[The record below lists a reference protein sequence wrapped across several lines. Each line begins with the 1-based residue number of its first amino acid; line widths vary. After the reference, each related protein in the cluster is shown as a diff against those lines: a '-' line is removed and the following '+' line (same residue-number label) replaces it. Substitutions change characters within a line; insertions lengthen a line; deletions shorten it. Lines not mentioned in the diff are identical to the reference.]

1 MTSMENTENLSAVG
15 RDILD
20 SARTQL
26 CMALP
31 YLTSA
36 LCALAFA
43 PGDGVTVSAAT
54 DGSAYYYYAPCLAA
68 LYLRSSGA
76 VCRLY
81 LHSVLHC
88 LFRHLHKRRG
98 RDAALWDLACDAAAE
113 SVLDSLALPCLAP
126 VQTPIRKKFWG
137 ECRAQMKVLTA
148 EGIYRMLLSERRP
161 EYEIAQLSRAFS
173 LDDHGLWDAEEKRD
187 REQSERQDKNWQKLA
202 NEAQSAMGSFFT
214 ADGAGGEAV
223 TEQLSV
229 AARDDV
235 DYRRFLRRF
244 AAPRE
249 VLKSDVDAFDYSYYS
264 YGLRLY
270 GNMPLIEPPETKEE
284 DRIEELVIAVDTS
297 MSTSG
302 ELVRRFLENTYAVLR
317 STDTFTRRLNIH
329 ILQCDDQLR
338 DDALIRDAS
347 ELRRYMA
354 ALPLTGGSATD
365 FRPVFEHIET
375 LQRAGQLKNLRGL
388 LYFTDGMGI
397 YPTRRPPYEVAFILL
412 SEPPMALEMPRWAIR
427 LVPELSDAG
436 PVKQLD
442 ESVWIEDILAELPEL

>member
-1 MTSMENTENLSAVG
+1 MERTDNLSAVAP
-15 RDILD
+15 DILAD
-20 SARTQL
+20 ARAQL
-26 CMALP
+26 CMSLP
-31 YLTSA
+31 YLAPA

-54 DGSAYYYYAPCLAA
+54 DGSAYYAYAPYLAT

-88 LFRHLHKRRG
+88 LFRHLRKRRG
-98 RDAALWDLACDAAAE
+98 RDAALWDLACDAAVE
-113 SVLDSLALPCLAP
+113 SVLDALALPCLAP
-126 VQTPIRKKFWG
+126 VNTPVRKKFWG

-148 EGIYRMLLSERRP
+148 EGVYRMLLTEKRP
-161 EYEIAQLSRAFS
+161 DYELAQLSRAFA
-173 LDDHGLWDAEEKRD
+173 LDDHGLWDAEQTRD

-202 NEAQSAMGSFFT
+202 AEAQSAVGSFFAAEGT
-214 ADGAGGEAV
+214 GGEAV
-223 TEQLSV
+223 TEQLAV

-270 GNMPLIEPPETKEE
+270 GNLPLIEAPETREE
-284 DRIEELVIAVDTS
+284 TRIEELVIAVDTS

-302 ELVRRFLENTYAVLR
+302 ELVRRFLENTYAILR

-329 ILQCDDQLR
+329 ILQCDDKLR
-338 DDALIRDAS
+338 EDSVIRDAG
-347 ELRRYMA
+347 ELHRYMA
-354 ALPLTGGSATD
+354 ALKLTGGSATD
-365 FRPVFEHIET
+365 FRPVFEHIEA

-397 YPTRRPPYEVAFILL
+397 YPARRPPYETAFILL
-412 SEPPMALEMPRWAIR
+412 AEPPLALDMPRWAIR
-427 LVPELSDAG
+427 LMPEL
-436 PVKQLD
+436 PERETRETLD
-442 ESVWIEDILAELPEL
+442 ESVWIEDILAEMPEL

>member
-1 MTSMENTENLSAVG
+1 MENTENLSAVG

-31 YLTSA
+31 YLTPA
-36 LCALAFA
+36 LCARAFA

-54 DGSAYYYYAPCLAA
+54 DGSAYYYYAPYLAT

-88 LFRHLHKRRG
+88 LFRHLRGRRG
-98 RDAALWDLACDAAAE
+98 KDAALWDLACDAAAE

-173 LDDHGLWDAEEKRD
+173 LDDHGLWDAEEKRE
-187 REQSERQDKNWQKLA
+187 REQSERQDKNWQRLA
-202 NEAQSAMGSFFT
+202 NETQSAMGSFFAAEGT
-214 ADGAGGEAV
+214 GGEAV

-235 DYRRFLRRF
+235 DYRKFLRRF

-284 DRIEELVIAVDTS
+284 TRIEELVIAVDTS

-317 STDTFTRRLNIH
+317 STDTFTRRLDVH

-338 DDALIRDAS
+338 DDTRIRSAN

-365 FRPVFEHIET
+365 FRPVFEHIEA

-412 SEPPMALEMPRWAIR
+412 AEPPMALSMPRWAIR
-427 LVPELSDAG
+427 LVPELGDAG

-442 ESVWIEDILAELPEL
+442 ESVWIEEVLAELPEL

>member
-1 MTSMENTENLSAVG
+1 MEQSDNLSAVG
-15 RDILD
+15 LDILAA
-20 SARTQL
+20 SRAQL

-31 YLTSA
+31 YLSTA
-36 LCALAFA
+36 LCTLAFT
-43 PGDGVTVSAAT
+43 PGEDVTVSAAT
-54 DGSAYYYYAPCLAA
+54 EGRNYYFSGAYLAN

-98 RDAALWDLACDAAAE
+98 RDAALWDLACDAAVE

-126 VQTPIRKKFWG
+126 VNTPLRKKFWG
-137 ECRAQMKVLTA
+137 ECREALPVLTA
-148 EGIYRMLLSERRP
+148 EGIYRLLLTERRP
-161 EYEIAQLSRAFS
+161 DYEIAQLSRAFGQ
-173 LDDHGLWDAEEKRD
+173 DDHGLWDAEEKRE
-187 REQSERQDKNWQKLA
+187 REKSEQQDKDWQRLSQ
-202 NEAQSAMGSFFT
+202 EAQSAMGSFFT
-214 ADGAGGEAV
+214 TEGSGGEAV

-249 VLKSDVDAFDYSYYS
+249 VLKSDNDAFDYSYYS

-284 DRIEELVIAVDTS
+284 TRIEELVIAIDTS

-302 ELVRRFLENTYAVLR
+302 ELVRRFLENTYAILR

-329 ILQCDDQLR
+329 ILQCDDKLR
-338 DDALIRDAS
+338 DDTLIRDS
-347 ELRRYMA
+347 EELRRYMA

-397 YPTRRPPYEVAFILL
+397 YPVRRPPYETAFILL
-412 SEPPMALEMPRWAIR
+412 AEPPLALEMPRWAIR
-427 LVPELSDAG
+427 LVPELPERES
-436 PVKQLD
+436 VQTLD
-442 ESVWIEDILAELPEL
+442 ESVWIEEILAELPEL

>member
-1 MTSMENTENLSAVG
+1 MERSDNLSAVAP
-15 RDILD
+15 DILD
-20 SARTQL
+20 DARARL
-26 CMALP
+26 CVNLP
-31 YLTSA
+31 YLAPA

-43 PGDGVTVSAAT
+43 QGDGVTVSAAT
-54 DGSAYYYYAPCLAA
+54 DGSAYFAYGPYLAT

-88 LFRHLHKRRG
+88 LFRHLRKRRG
-98 RDAALWDLACDAAAE
+98 RDAALWDLACDAAVE

-126 VQTPIRKKFWG
+126 VNTPVRKKFWG
-137 ECRAQMKVLTA
+137 ECRAQLKVLTA
-148 EGIYRMLLSERRP
+148 EGIYRMLLSEKRP
-161 EYEIAQLSRAFS
+161 DYEIAQLDRAFR

-202 NEAQSAMGSFFT
+202 SEAQSAVGSFFAAEGT
-214 ADGAGGEAV
+214 GGEAV
-223 TEQLSV
+223 TEQLAV

-249 VLKSDVDAFDYSYYS
+249 VLKSDADAFDYSYYS

-284 DRIEELVIAVDTS
+284 TRIEELVIAVDTS

-302 ELVRRFLENTYAVLR
+302 ELVRRFLENTYAILR

-329 ILQCDDQLR
+329 ILQCDDKLR
-338 DDALIRDAS
+338 DDSVIRDAG
-347 ELRRYMA
+347 ELHRYMA
-354 ALPLTGGSATD
+354 ALKLTGGSATD
-365 FRPVFEHIET
+365 FRPVFEHIAE

-397 YPTRRPPYEVAFILL
+397 YPTRRPPYETAFILL
-412 SEPPMALEMPRWAIR
+412 AEPPLALDMPRWAIR
-427 LVPELSDAG
+427 LMPELPEREARE
-436 PVKQLD
+436 QLD
-442 ESVWIEDILAELPEL
+442 ESVWIEDVLAEMPEL

>member
-1 MTSMENTENLSAVG
+1 MEQRDDLCAVG

-20 SARTQL
+20 VSRTQL
-26 CMALP
+26 CLHLP
-31 YLTSA
+31 YLAPA
-36 LCALAFA
+36 LCALTFT

-54 DGSAYYYYAPCLAA
+54 DGSVYYYYAPYLAT

-76 VCRLY
+76 ACRLY

-98 RDAALWDLACDAAAE
+98 RDAALWDLACDAAVE
-113 SVLDSLALPCLAP
+113 SVLDALSLPCLAP
-126 VQTPIRKKFWG
+126 VGTPVRKKFWG
-137 ECRAQMKVLTA
+137 ECRTQLRVLTA
-148 EGIYRMLLSERRP
+148 EGIYRMLLSQKRP
-161 EYEIAQLSRAFS
+161 EYEIAQLCGAFR
-173 LDDHGLWDAEEKRD
+173 LDDHGLWDAERRRE
-187 REQSERQDKNWQKLA
+187 REQSERQDRNWQRLA
-202 NEAQSAMGSFFT
+202 SEAQSAAGSFFAAEGT
-214 ADGAGGEAV
+214 GGEAV
-223 TEQLSV
+223 TEQLAV

-249 VLKSDVDAFDYSYYS
+249 VLKSDSDAFDYSYYS

-284 DRIEELVIAVDTS
+284 TRIEELVIAVDTS

-302 ELVRRFLENTYAVLR
+302 ELVRRFLESTYAILR
-317 STDTFTRRLNIH
+317 SADTFTRRLNIH

-338 DDALIRDAS
+338 SDTLIRDAE
-347 ELRRYMA
+347 ELRRCMA

-375 LQRAGQLKNLRGL
+375 LRRGGQLRNLRGL

-397 YPTRRPPYEVAFILL
+397 YPTRRPPYETAFILL
-412 SEPPMALEMPRWAIR
+412 AEPPMSLDMPRWAIR
-427 LVPELSDAG
+427 LMPELPERSARE
-436 PVKQLD
+436 QLD
-442 ESVWIEDILAELPEL
+442 ESVWIEDILAEMPEL

>member
-1 MTSMENTENLSAVG
+1 MERTDNLSAVAP
-15 RDILD
+15 DILAD
-20 SARTQL
+20 ARARL
-26 CMALP
+26 CMDLP
-31 YLTSA
+31 YLAPA

-54 DGSAYYYYAPCLAA
+54 DGSAYYAYAPYLAT

-88 LFRHLHKRRG
+88 LFRHLRKRRG
-98 RDAALWDLACDAAAE
+98 RDAALWDLACDAAVE
-113 SVLDSLALPCLAP
+113 SVLDSLSLPSLAP
-126 VQTPIRKKFWG
+126 VNTPVRKKFWG

-148 EGIYRMLLSERRP
+148 EGVYRMLLTEKRP
-161 EYEIAQLSRAFS
+161 DYELAQLSRAFA
-173 LDDHGLWDAEEKRD
+173 LDDHGLWDAEQTRD

-202 NEAQSAMGSFFT
+202 AEAQSAVGSFFAAEGT
-214 ADGAGGEAV
+214 GGEAV
-223 TEQLSV
+223 TEQLAV

-270 GNMPLIEPPETKEE
+270 GNLPLIEPPETKEE
-284 DRIEELVIAVDTS
+284 TRIEELVIAVDTS

-302 ELVRRFLENTYAVLR
+302 ELVRRFLENTYAILR

-329 ILQCDDQLR
+329 ILQCDDKLR
-338 DDALIRDAS
+338 DDTLIRDS
-347 ELRRYMA
+347 EELRRYMA

-397 YPTRRPPYEVAFILL
+397 YPVRRPPYETAFILL
-412 SEPPMALEMPRWAIR
+412 SEPPLALEMPRWAIR
-427 LVPELSDAG
+427 LVPELPERES
-436 PVKQLD
+436 VQTLD
-442 ESVWIEDILAELPEL
+442 ESVWIEEILAELPEL

>member
-1 MTSMENTENLSAVG
+1 MERSDNLGAVAP
-15 RDILD
+15 DILAD
-20 SARTQL
+20 ARARL
-26 CMALP
+26 YMSLP
-31 YLTSA
+31 YLAPA
-36 LCALAFA
+36 LCALAFV

-54 DGSAYYYYAPCLAA
+54 DGSAYYVYAPYLAT

-88 LFRHLHKRRG
+88 LFRHLRKRRG
-98 RDAALWDLACDAAAE
+98 RDAALWDLACDAAVE

-126 VQTPIRKKFWG
+126 VNTPVRKKFWG
-137 ECRAQMKVLTA
+137 ECRAQLKVLTA
-148 EGIYRMLLSERRP
+148 EGIYRMLLSEKRP
-161 EYEIAQLSRAFS
+161 DYEIAQLDRAFR
-173 LDDHGLWDAEEKRD
+173 LDDHGLWDAEKKRD

-202 NEAQSAMGSFFT
+202 SEAQSAVGSFFAAEGT
-214 ADGAGGEAV
+214 GGEAV
-223 TEQLSV
+223 TEQLAV

-284 DRIEELVIAVDTS
+284 TRIEELVIAVDTS

-302 ELVRRFLENTYAVLR
+302 ELVRRFLENTYAILR

-338 DDALIRDAS
+338 DDTLIRDAG
-347 ELRRYMA
+347 ELHRYMA
-354 ALPLTGGSATD
+354 ALKLTGGSATD
-365 FRPVFEHIET
+365 FRPVFEHIEA

-397 YPTRRPPYEVAFILL
+397 YPTRRPPYETAFVLL
-412 SEPPMALEMPRWAIR
+412 AEPPLALDMPRWAIR
-427 LVPELSDAG
+427 LMPELPEREAREM
-436 PVKQLD
+436 LD
-442 ESVWIEDILAELPEL
+442 ESVWIEDILAEMPEL